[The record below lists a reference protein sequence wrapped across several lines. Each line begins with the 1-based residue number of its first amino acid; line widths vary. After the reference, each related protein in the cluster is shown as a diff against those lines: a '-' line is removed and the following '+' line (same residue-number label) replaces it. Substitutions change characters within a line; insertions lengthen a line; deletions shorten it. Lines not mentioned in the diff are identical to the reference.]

1 MITIDNVEYSEDDLS
16 DESKYY
22 VSQLQDIEQNIAGLR
37 FKLDQLNAAKKFFT
51 QALIQ
56 SIEKPEE

>member
-1 MITIDNVEYSEDDLS
+1 MITIDNIEYSEDDLS

-22 VSQLQDIEQNIAGLR
+22 VSQLQDIEQNMAGLK
-37 FKLDQLNAAKKFFT
+37 FKLDQLNAAKKGFT
-51 QALIQ
+51 QALLQ